1 MEEYFMKM
9 NSLKL
14 AERIFDCIS
23 DGYDDEEY
31 REEEITALYNEL
43 SQIDGNSYIK
53 AAFVKLCET
62 IEELEA

>member
-1 MEEYFMKM
+1 MANGYGSM

-14 AERIFDCIS
+14 AERICNCIS

-31 REEEITALYNEL
+31 REETITALYNEL
-43 SQIDGNSYIK
+43 SQIDGSSYIK
-53 AAFVKLCET
+53 AAFVKLCER